1 MDNCR
6 DCDPTLSES
15 WQNIRWRPDF
25 LGSKPMDM
33 TDHSKFSDIIVLVV
47 PQATRLG
54 YTALR
59 NLNDVATLFLAED
72 LHQP

>member
-1 MDNCR
+1 
-6 DCDPTLSES
+6 
-15 WQNIRWRPDF
+15 
-25 LGSKPMDM
+25 MDM